1 METVLNKTNYILI
14 VEDNFWI
21 GSMVLELL
29 ETEGYT
35 VKYVDTAFKA
45 LDLLRQERADLII
58 LDIGLPDKNG
68 NEFLEELAQLDPTMT
83 AIPVVVI
90 SANMSRLKPSPQIKA
105 ALDKPFDLEK
115 LLAIVAQNI

>member
-35 VKYVDTAFKA
+35 AKYVDSAFKA
-45 LDLLRQERADLII
+45 LDLLRKERPDLII

-68 NEFLEELAQLDPTMT
+68 NEFLEELAKLDPAMT
-83 AIPVVVI
+83 KIPVVVI
-90 SANMSRLKPSPQIKA
+90 SANMGKLKPSSQIKA
-105 ALDKPFDLEK
+105 TLDKPFDLEK
-115 LLAIVAQNI
+115 LLIVIAQNI

>member
-14 VEDNFWI
+14 VEDNYWI

-35 VKYVDTAFKA
+35 AKHVDTANKA
-45 LDLLRQERADLII
+45 LKLLNQEKADLII

-68 NEFLEELAQLDPTMT
+68 NEFLEELAQTYPNLTT
-83 AIPVVVI
+83 IPVVVI
-90 SANMSRLKPSPQIKA
+90 SANMSKLKPSSQIKA

-115 LLAIVAQNI
+115 LLAVVAQNL